1 MRDFCYVVLVSLFL
15 SSCSSVAGL
24 RDKSY
29 TMDNQGLQPIAIESL
44 TILPIKDDSAVL
56 GLSENLEAELSKAF
70 QVQLPRVKIV
80 SADSFRARIAEN
92 DLINEYAQWK
102 SAYDQTKMFSLR
114 PLKKWSQIVE
124 TRYFLMVTKVLLSR
138 EKMKAVDTG
147 YSGWVNDAEN
157 VWRTDLKVFAQVID
171 IESGTVTWKGVGHA
185 ENVHSPKRIGHNDS
199 WITWNAKN
207 PEMEQYIRP
216 MVKMAVD
223 GLVMNITS
231 GGNSG
236 IIPRR

>member
-1 MRDFCYVVLVSLFL
+1 
-15 SSCSSVAGL
+15 
-24 RDKSY
+24 
-29 TMDNQGLQPIAIESL
+29 MDNQGLQPIAIESL